1 MLFNL
6 TPINNYTYYDRSRCF
21 IYITNKNHYHYIYH
35 FLYFNIEF
43 LAMIR
48 ESETRQERKRKKI
61 GNLAERKFFHLA
73 KKKKNRPSNTRR
85 PPIYYKYIT

>member
-1 MLFNL
+1 MFH
-6 TPINNYTYYDRSRCF
+6 ISRIKIITIIF
-21 IYITNKNHYHYIYH
+21 ITFYISILNFCNDT
-35 FLYFNIEF
+35 
-43 LAMIR
+43 R

>member
-35 FLYFNIEF
+35 SLYFNIEF

-48 ESETRQERKRKKI
+48 ARARHDRKEK
-61 GNLAERKFFHLA
+61 E
-73 KKKKNRPSNTRR
+73 KNWKPCRA
-85 PPIYYKYIT
+85 